1 MKSGIRTIKDL
12 FEYLNAN
19 CTYVVLRNWDDIF
32 DENIYGTGHEDIDI
46 MCDNIDIFIQLTKAQ
61 RINGDKYRDN
71 LVVTVDSMKVR
82 FDVRYIGDN
91 YYPAEWQKKILDR
104 RIQLPNSLYVMCE
117 EDYVYSLAYHALCQ
131 KPSLSEE
138 YYSKITVAYKK
149 LLNMDSSINIDKAD
163 LIRILMRYC
172 TNQGYRVFTPEDP
185 GVFINWENMKQL
197 HVTDS
202 YNKKIRRLNLRISQ
216 KIASIKKRIKK

>member
-12 FEYLNAN
+12 FEYLNSN

-46 MCDNIDIFIQLTKAQ
+46 MCDNIDTFIQLTNAQ
-61 RINGDKYRDN
+61 RINGSKYRDN
-71 LVVTVDSMKVR
+71 LVVLVGSMKVR

-91 YYPAEWQKKILDR
+91 YYPAEWQRNILSR
-104 RIQLPNSLYVMCE
+104 RVQLPNGLYIMCE

-131 KPSLSEE
+131 KPALSEE
-138 YYSKITVAYKK
+138 YYNKISVAYKK
-149 LLNMDSSINIDKAD
+149 LLNVDPTIKIAEAD
-163 LIRILMRYC
+163 FIRILARYC
-172 TNQGYRVFTPEDP
+172 TSHSYSVFTPEDP
-185 GVFINWENMKQL
+185 GVFINWENMNQL

-216 KIASIKKRIKK
+216 KIAYIKKRIKK